1 MRPLTVTEC
10 LNGLRDGL
18 SRELPGHEGFLSMAG
33 WRTAAIEEARK
44 RDGVPRE
51 SAVMVLLHPADGML
65 RTTLIVRPRYD
76 GVHSGQVAFPGGR
89 REPGDKDLEDT
100 ATREMQEEIGVSRN
114 GLEVMGRLSNVYI
127 PPSRSLVTPFV
138 AHIPSPPVYL
148 PDPREVAEVF
158 DASIE
163 EVLDPAALGR
173 TQRYIDIVRSEAS
186 VPCFNLG
193 GHEVWGATAMMLWEL
208 RELLLPLR

>member
-1 MRPLTVTEC
+1 MTHLTASE
-10 LNGLRDGL
+10 LLSGLRHGL
-18 SRELPGHEGFLSMAG
+18 AHELPGHAGFLSMAG

-51 SAVMVLLHPADGML
+51 SAVMILLHPADGTL

-89 REPGDKDLEDT
+89 REQDDKDLEAT
-100 ATREMQEEIGVSRN
+100 ALREMEEEIGVGAT
-114 GLEVMGRLSNVYI
+114 GLKVIGALSTVYI

-138 AHIPSPPVYL
+138 GHLASPPVYL
-148 PDPREVAEVF
+148 PDPREVAQVF
-158 DASIE
+158 DASME
-163 EVLDPAALGR
+163 ELLDPAAIGY

-208 RELLLPLR
+208 RELLLRLR